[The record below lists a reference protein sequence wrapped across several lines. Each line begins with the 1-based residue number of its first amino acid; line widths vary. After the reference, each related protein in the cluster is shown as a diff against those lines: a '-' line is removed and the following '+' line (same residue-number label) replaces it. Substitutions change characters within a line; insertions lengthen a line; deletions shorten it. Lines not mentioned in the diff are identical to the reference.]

1 MKLEALNT
9 AKIPSPRNLCLC
21 LLATNS
27 HLYCLIRN
35 QGAGEDWVGF
45 GGDCW
50 GFTGVLLVFHW
61 GPEAKSLAS
70 RSRALEENL
79 KYLHSSRLGHA
90 AYFSGQLK
98 ETSVNG

>member
-1 MKLEALNT
+1 LGG
-9 AKIPSPRNLCLC
+9 IWWG
-21 LLATNS
+21 LL
-27 HLYCLIRN
+27 
-35 QGAGEDWVGF
+35 GF
-45 GGDCW
+45 RW

-70 RSRALEENL
+70 CSRALEENL

>member
-1 MKLEALNT
+1 LGG
-9 AKIPSPRNLCLC
+9 IWWG
-21 LLATNS
+21 LL
-27 HLYCLIRN
+27 
-35 QGAGEDWVGF
+35 GF
-45 GGDCW
+45 RW
-50 GFTGVLLVFHW
+50 GIAGVLLVFHW

-70 RSRALEENL
+70 SSRALEENL